1 MLNGSSSRVQREREG
16 DVIIVFNLAAE
27 AGVGK
32 ACKIG

>member
-1 MLNGSSSRVQREREG
+1 MGVVVEYREREG